1 MTPAEREKYNRY
13 SMICWEVAQE
23 TSRVTKEDPVTIY
36 RRQMLQYAERFNKKE
51 DNDETT

>member
-1 MTPAEREKYNRY
+1 MTPEERDKYNRY

-51 DNDETT
+51 DNNETT